1 MFLKVISYYVEFKDV
16 DECIYELSINDAQNI
31 YIRKSVY
38 EKLND
43 GTYSLLFDGKN
54 YIIYDKDKVVPKLT
68 SLIY

>member
-1 MFLKVISYYVEFKDV
+1 MFLKVISYYVEFKGV
-16 DECIYELSINDAQNI
+16 DECGEDISIKAVRNI